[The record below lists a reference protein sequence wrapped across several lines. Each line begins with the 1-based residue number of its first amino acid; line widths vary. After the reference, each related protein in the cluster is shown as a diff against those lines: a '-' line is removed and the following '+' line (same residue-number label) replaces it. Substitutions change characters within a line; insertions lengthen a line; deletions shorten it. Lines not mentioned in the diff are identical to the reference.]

1 VTKSRLLLASLLL
14 VTVFGEPRAAQPQPP
29 RTYRVG
35 VVLQGGSYSEAVDGL
50 RDGLRELGLAEGKQ
64 VIILVH
70 DAKGDLKSIEAA
82 ARRFEDDKVD
92 LIYAVATSVALATK
106 RVTKHVPIVFY
117 AGTDPVTVG
126 LVETYGKPGGRLTG
140 IHGQLTDLTGKRL
153 QVMKEML
160 PKLRRVVTFYN
171 PENPAAQQSLKLA
184 RDAAR
189 GMKVELM
196 ERHVATVEELR
207 TGLRDL
213 RPGEADG
220 LFYVSDAMVGSQED
234 LLIATALAKKLPM
247 LLTNKGSALKGA
259 LASYGESYF
268 TLGRLSAK
276 HVRRILLGA
285 DPANLPVEKLDRP
298 QLVINLKTAKALG
311 VTFPR
316 SILARA
322 DEIIQ

>member
-1 VTKSRLLLASLLL
+1 MTKSRLLLASLLL

-153 QVMKEML
+153 QVMK
-160 PKLRRVVTFYN
+160 
-171 PENPAAQQSLKLA
+171 
-184 RDAAR
+184 
-189 GMKVELM
+189 
-196 ERHVATVEELR
+196 
-207 TGLRDL
+207 
-213 RPGEADG
+213 
-220 LFYVSDAMVGSQED
+220 
-234 LLIATALAKKLPM
+234 
-247 LLTNKGSALKGA
+247 
-259 LASYGESYF
+259 
-268 TLGRLSAK
+268 
-276 HVRRILLGA
+276 
-285 DPANLPVEKLDRP
+285 
-298 QLVINLKTAKALG
+298 
-311 VTFPR
+311 
-316 SILARA
+316 
-322 DEIIQ
+322 